1 MSARTDD
8 RNNQTLDHNQEVMS
22 PGVALKKS
30 AFLAAYAKTCSI
42 MAAEVAGI
50 DRRTHYRW
58 LKDPTYKE

>member
-1 MSARTDD
+1 MVSH
-8 RNNQTLDHNQEVMS
+8 LKS
-22 PGVALKKS
+22 P

-50 DRRTHYRW
+50 DRRTHNRW